1 MDLFCRFFTSL
12 FLKKQSQTPQRTF
25 AWQEYFLSSA
35 MEEIAV
41 KCQPVCPVETVVL
54 KNCCYPI
61 LRMVSDC
68 HFAQIYYLLPRLL
81 NLSVLGAIL
90 ANGHGDRSILTL

>member
-1 MDLFCRFFTSL
+1 MDLFCRFFISL

-25 AWQEYFLSSA
+25 VGQEYFLSSA